1 MFVNSAYL
9 NDSLLNYKD
18 TKNPISVSCCGN
30 YRLISINE
38 LPTYRPKGRL
48 DYQLIYIASGIA
60 HFYFNNTDEETIIP
74 AGTFVL
80 FRPKEYQKYV
90 YYGNDHTEV
99 FWIHFS
105 GTNVKNMLR
114 EYNIDDDS
122 RIFRTGTQLVYS
134 ELYKNIISEIQ
145 QKKTGYELI
154 INAYLKQLF
163 VLISRSKE
171 IATDNNK
178 SYIQNE
184 INLALEYFNENYR
197 NEISI
202 DNYASSRGMSISW
215 FIRSFKESTGTT
227 PLQYLLSQRIVNSQI
242 LLESTDYSIAEISNL
257 VGYDNPLYFSRLFS
271 KQNGMSP
278 REYRNLIKSSN

>member
-90 YYGNDHTEV
+90 YYGNDHQYHIYTAQGMPIYSVEDICSHLVQVYNEV
-99 FWIHFS
+99 ATMRANFKSSHPLFNSEYELAKAYCSFLTDYYTGKGYDYNSPSPGETRFYKENPGKDFYDYLIYRRIQEAEKLLAEADLSITDVALYSGFS
-105 GTNVKNMLR
+105 SISTFN
-114 EYNIDDDS
+114 
-122 RIFRTGTQLVYS
+122 RTF
-134 ELYKNIISEIQ
+134 K
-145 QKKTGYELI
+145 QKKNCT
-154 INAYLKQLF
+154 
-163 VLISRSKE
+163 
-171 IATDNNK
+171 
-178 SYIQNE
+178 
-184 INLALEYFNENYR
+184 
-197 NEISI
+197 
-202 DNYASSRGMSISW
+202 
-215 FIRSFKESTGTT
+215 
-227 PLQYLLSQRIVNSQI
+227 
-242 LLESTDYSIAEISNL
+242 
-257 VGYDNPLYFSRLFS
+257 
-271 KQNGMSP
+271 P
-278 REYRNLIKSSN
+278 REYRAMCRNQFKKASEAQKNYTTSQSAK